1 MGRKELQ
8 VMSSN
13 QSVNEFLDEME
24 FKRDAQDFSVN
35 EDSVEAYE
43 YNLML
48 KGDMIGMYDESDMNR
63 VAEGIEEE
71 DDEFMEPD
79 EIEEIDSKMAL

>member
-1 MGRKELQ
+1 
-8 VMSSN
+8 
-13 QSVNEFLDEME
+13 
-24 FKRDAQDFSVN
+24 
-35 EDSVEAYE
+35 
-43 YNLML
+43 ML

-63 VAEGIEEE
+63 VAEGIEE

>member
-8 VMSSN
+8 VMGSN

-24 FKRDAQDFSVN
+24 FKRDAEDFSVN

-63 VAEGIEEE
+63 VAEGIEE

>member
-24 FKRDAQDFSVN
+24 FKRDAEDFSVN

>member
-1 MGRKELQ
+1 MGSGL
-8 VMSSN
+8 
-13 QSVNEFLDEME
+13 SVDEFLDEME

-48 KGDMIGMYDESDMNR
+48 KGDMVGMYDESDMNR
-63 VAEGIEEE
+63 VAEGIEE

>member
-8 VMSSN
+8 VMGSN

-63 VAEGIEEE
+63 VAEGIEE

>member
-1 MGRKELQ
+1 
-8 VMSSN
+8 
-13 QSVNEFLDEME
+13 
-24 FKRDAQDFSVN
+24 
-35 EDSVEAYE
+35 
-43 YNLML
+43 
-48 KGDMIGMYDESDMNR
+48 MIGMYDESGMNR

>member
-8 VMSSN
+8 VMGSN

-24 FKRDAQDFSVN
+24 FKRDAEDFSVN

>member
-24 FKRDAQDFSVN
+24 FKRDAEDFSVN

-63 VAEGIEEE
+63 VAEGIEE

>member
-1 MGRKELQ
+1 MG
-8 VMSSN
+8 SN

-24 FKRDAQDFSVN
+24 FKRDAKDFSVN

-48 KGDMIGMYDESDMNR
+48 KGDMLGMYDESDTNR
-63 VAEGIEEE
+63 VAEGIEE

>member
-1 MGRKELQ
+1 MG
-8 VMSSN
+8 SN

-24 FKRDAQDFSVN
+24 FKRDAKDFSVN

-48 KGDMIGMYDESDMNR
+48 KGDMLGMYDESDMNR

-71 DDEFMEPD
+71 DDEFMKPD
-79 EIEEIDSKMAL
+79 ELKEIDSKMAL

>member
-1 MGRKELQ
+1 
-8 VMSSN
+8 MSSGL
-13 QSVNEFLDEME
+13 SVNEFLDEME

-71 DDEFMEPD
+71 DEFMEPD

>member
-1 MGRKELQ
+1 MGSGL
-8 VMSSN
+8 
-13 QSVNEFLDEME
+13 SVNEFLDEME

-63 VAEGIEEE
+63 VAEDIEEE
-71 DDEFMEPD
+71 NDEFMEPD

>member
-1 MGRKELQ
+1 MGSGL
-8 VMSSN
+8 
-13 QSVNEFLDEME
+13 SVNEFLDEME

-48 KGDMIGMYDESDMNR
+48 KGDMIGMYDESDMSR

-79 EIEEIDSKMAL
+79 EIEEINSKMAL

>member
-1 MGRKELQ
+1 MGSGL
-8 VMSSN
+8 
-13 QSVNEFLDEME
+13 SVNEFLDEME

-63 VAEGIEEE
+63 VAEGIEE

>member
-1 MGRKELQ
+1 MGNGL
-8 VMSSN
+8 
-13 QSVNEFLDEME
+13 SVNEFLDEME
-24 FKRDAQDFSVN
+24 FKRDAKDFSVN

-48 KGDMIGMYDESDMNR
+48 KGDMIGMYDESDVNR
-63 VAEGIEEE
+63 VAECIEE